1 MGRLKQKPA
10 GRWSRGGLLQIGL
23 GLALLLSLRREVAPY
38 STSFAGVRA
47 QVQRV
52 QRVQRA
58 AEKGSEAGA
67 WEAMSQSA
75 AELMEDTLEFFVET
89 LKAAF
94 ADRDGEEADNE
105 SAIAAVAV
113 TRSLE
118 DLPEQTLAT
127 LQEVAMNQSESVSY
141 LLDQAKSLSVKPSEF
156 VEALGL
162 VGRSSAE
169 VEDKVADV
177 LGGALPNGHEAKER
191 IPSPYGLAVHDS
203 AARTGADGWV
213 VPIRAWIYRR
223 NEQRHRIRMALARKI
238 MMEMIHGIKNISKE
252 GVRRYEERGRL
263 IFRTLAFRGG
273 ERNVVL
279 SVKFDGEE
287 EWRDLPPTNGNGR
300 VEMDVT
306 VPDQLVESMAGETG
320 ILNFTVR
327 LPTKSPGE
335 EVTAR
340 GSSLLVQPE
349 GVLVISDIDDTVK
362 VTEVFL
368 GKDVVVRNTFLEEF
382 RPVSGMVNLYQSWWE
397 EYGATFAFV
406 SNSPPELQE
415 PLREFLINSGF
426 PLAPVFLRPL
436 GGSKEERVN
445 FKQSTISE
453 LLRQF
458 PRKQVVLVGD
468 SGERDPIV
476 CAELLRQHPVQ
487 VRKVLIRQVSPKSL
501 VDEAIFDGIPADR
514 WQVFT
519 DPADAVLPDDLRD
532 LAKWSGILSYAKSL
546 GSKALQE
553 AASVLPDTDAVEDSR
568 EVTA

>member
-1 MGRLKQKPA
+1 MRRISRHSSVGVHDPRL
-10 GRWSRGGLLQIGL
+10 RRLWQIGL
-23 GLALLLSLRREVAPY
+23 LLWFINQQWTFVS
-38 STSFAGVRA
+38 RA
-47 QVQRV
+47 QVQR
-52 QRVQRA
+52 A
-58 AEKGSEAGA
+58 AQKDSESKA
-67 WEAMSQSA
+67 WFPEMPQSA
-75 AELMEDTLEFFVET
+75 AEFVEDTSEFFVET

-94 ADRDGEEADNE
+94 ADRDGDAATENE
-105 SAIAAVAV
+105 STMAAAADVQ
-113 TRSLE
+113 RSLS

-127 LQEVAMNQSESVSY
+127 LQEVAVNQSESVSY
-141 LLDQAKSLSVKPSEF
+141 LLDQAALLGKPSDF
-156 VEALGL
+156 VDALGL
-162 VGRSSAE
+162 VRRSSAE

-177 LGGALPNGHEAKER
+177 VEALPNGQEVKER
-191 IPSPYGLAVHDS
+191 MPSRYGLAVHDS

-223 NEQRHRIRMALARKI
+223 NERRHRIRMALARKI

-279 SVKFDGEE
+279 SVKFDGED

-300 VEMDVT
+300 IEVDLP
-306 VPDQLVESMAGETG
+306 VPEHLVESMASETG

-327 LPTKSPGE
+327 LPPSKSPE
-335 EVTAR
+335 EELTAR
-340 GSSLLVQPE
+340 ASSLLVQPE

-368 GKDVVVRNTFLEEF
+368 GKDMVVRNTFLEEF
-382 RPVSGMVNLYQSWWE
+382 RPVSGMVNLYRSWSE

-415 PLREFLINSGF
+415 PLREFLLSSGF

-436 GGSKEERVN
+436 GGSKEERIN

-453 LLRQF
+453 ILRQF

-487 VRKVLIRQVSPKSL
+487 VRKVLIRQVSPTAL
-501 VDEAIFDGIPADR
+501 VDEAIFAGIPADR

-519 DPADAVLPDDLRD
+519 DPTDAVLPDDLRD

-553 AASVLPDTDAVEDSR
+553 AANVLPESTDSVEDSQ
-568 EVTA
+568 EVAA

>member
-38 STSFAGVRA
+38 STSFAGGVQA
-47 QVQRV
+47 QV

-67 WEAMSQSA
+67 WETMSQSA
-75 AELMEDTLEFFVET
+75 AELMEDTSEFFVET

-94 ADRDGEEADNE
+94 ADRDAEEADNE
-105 SAIAAVAV
+105 SAIAAAVAV
-113 TRSLE
+113 TRSLD

-177 LGGALPNGHEAKER
+177 LGGALPNGREAKEQ

-306 VPDQLVESMAGETG
+306 VPDHLVESMAGETG

-349 GVLVISDIDDTVK
+349 GVMVISDIDDTVK